1 MNTGSIIE
9 GFNTFPVLYTG
20 KEHRR
25 LLVNQMARND
35 DMQTETV
42 NKSDDKRDYLDS
54 LAPQWATRVLTE
66 DEVEEAI
73 DWGRSHTGESVV
85 MDVLYYDPET
95 GTVLFH
101 DREGTITEEST
112 NSTKLYV
119 ESNGYI
125 YRIDQDGM
133 VDSRSANREEGPWDA
148 DPLPIWL
155 TGLSHRTE

>member
-1 MNTGSIIE
+1 MAGCSSTQPGFARLVIE
-9 GFNTFPVLYTG
+9 AMTTNDITA
-20 KEHRR
+20 EHE
-25 LLVNQMARND
+25 
-35 DMQTETV
+35 TE
-42 NKSDDKRDYLDS
+42 SDDKRNYLDS
-54 LAPQWATRVLTE
+54 VAPQWATRVLAE

-73 DWGRSHTGESVV
+73 DWGDSHIGESVIL
-85 MDVLYYDPET
+85 DVLYYDPET

-101 DREGTITEEST
+101 DREGTITEESA
-112 NSTKLYV
+112 NSTKCFV

-155 TGLSHRTE
+155 TGLTLASE